1 MALRRKNQVLSSEA
15 KYGFR
20 IVRCLK
26 CLVNGFTWEKSRL
39 REGISKWSQTSTWSS
54 AWIAQKPNRKTSHSG
69 KRDEWAETKT
79 FDKIWL
85 DQSAWRLL

>member
-39 REGISKWSQTSTWSS
+39 REGISKWSQTSTW
-54 AWIAQKPNRKTSHSG
+54 NRKTSHSG

-85 DQSAWRLL
+85 DKSAWRLL